1 MLGTGVPRKFSW
13 PDSPGTAWLALD
25 RNANWRIDDGTE
37 LFGNTRMLADGTRAA
52 NGYEVLA
59 ELDANGDGAIDSED
73 PAYGSLLLWEDRI
86 RDGYSEP
93 SELAGL
99 ATAGIK
105 RVHLEVRR
113 SMRTDRWGN
122 VFRYRAKVDSDVP
135 PHEKN
140 SWDVFLTS
148 QRIPTIPSTYTR

>member
-1 MLGTGVPRKFSW
+1 
-13 PDSPGTAWLALD
+13 
-25 RNANWRIDDGTE
+25 
-37 LFGNTRMLADGTRAA
+37 MLADGTRAA